1 MYLSRHDCCCE
12 NTNILVTNFGR
23 FDFCHSKACVHAYSK
38 TLLRARGKIKL
49 TLSRDPPLQGMSL
62 CRCVFVINSNVK
74 GKSIDRNS
82 KFNLIVV
89 LRKTDHK

>member
-1 MYLSRHDCCCE
+1 MIAAVKTRISLSQ
-12 NTNILVTNFGR
+12 ILEG
-23 FDFCHSKACVHAYSK
+23 S
-38 TLLRARGKIKL
+38 TLSLKSLRSCIQQDPPEGKRKIKL